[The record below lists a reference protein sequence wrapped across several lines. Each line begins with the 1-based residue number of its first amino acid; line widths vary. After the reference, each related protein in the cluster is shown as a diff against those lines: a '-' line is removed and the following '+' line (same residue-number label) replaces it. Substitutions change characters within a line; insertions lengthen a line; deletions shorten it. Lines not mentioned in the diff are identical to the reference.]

1 MKKDFNDMISSYLD
15 GDLSLEEKKS
25 FENYMQNHSDFS
37 NKVKNI
43 KNIVSLVKQTP
54 KLETSKD
61 FLNNLE
67 ANIDKK
73 SIFNYWLNT
82 KFKTTLSFGFAAIVL
97 FFVVLNDYNVKEKV
111 ADNVTMKNF
120 NSKSLADIEA
130 DTLKND
136 NFKITQVKG
145 QKSNK

>member
-15 GDLSLEEKKS
+15 DDLSLEEKKS
-25 FENYMQNHSDFS
+25 FENYMQNHSNFS

-43 KNIVSLVKQTP
+43 KNIISLVKQAP

-67 ANIDKK
+67 TNIDKK
-73 SIFNYWLNT
+73 SIFNYWLNP
-82 KFKTTLSFGFAAIVL
+82 KLKTTLSFGFVVIVL
-97 FFVVLNDYNVKEKV
+97 FFIVLNDYNFEEEV

-120 NSKSLADIEA
+120 NSESLANIET

-136 NFKITQVKG
+136 NFKIIQVKG

>member
-61 FLNNLE
+61 FLTNLE

-73 SIFNYWLNT
+73 SIFNYWLNS
-82 KFKTTLSFGFAAIVL
+82 KFKKTLSFGFAAIVL
-97 FFVVLNDYNVKEKV
+97 FFVVLNDYNVKEKA

-120 NSKSLADIEA
+120 NSESLAGIEA

-145 QKSNK
+145 KKSNK